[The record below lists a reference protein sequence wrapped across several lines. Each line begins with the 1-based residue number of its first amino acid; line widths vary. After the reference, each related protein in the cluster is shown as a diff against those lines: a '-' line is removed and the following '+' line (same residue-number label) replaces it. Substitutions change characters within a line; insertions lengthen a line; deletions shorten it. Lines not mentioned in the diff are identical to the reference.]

1 MARRAIFCALVF
13 ITDGAF
19 GQAPTPTE
27 RTAAVQAIREYVLSY
42 TKRLPNYICTL
53 TTRETTRPPG
63 SSPTIRTTVIEE
75 QLSFADS
82 RETRRIT
89 RIDGRTVSPREAG
102 EQPKEMSEG
111 EFGNL
116 LDIIFEP
123 ATGADIR
130 WVREATLNRRR
141 VYVLA
146 YRVPQSNGYVLTW
159 RRRSTQ
165 VPFEGLVYA
174 DAQTHAVLRIQVKCV
189 MIPDDSEYQAV
200 DLAVD
205 YKPAQVAGREFIL
218 LYHFVLSYR
227 TPDHEQAN
235 SGDYTNYRRFDADAT
250 IQFEGDKQ

>member
-13 ITDGAF
+13 IANGAF
-19 GQAPTPTE
+19 GQNPTPAE
-27 RTAAVQAIREYVLSY
+27 RTAAIQAVREYALSY

-63 SSPTIRTTVIEE
+63 NNPLIRTTVIEE

-82 RETRRIT
+82 REIRRIT
-89 RIDGRTVSPREAG
+89 RVDGRPVSPQEAD
-102 EQPKEMSEG
+102 EQPKAMSEG

-123 ATGADIR
+123 ATDADIR

-141 VYVLA
+141 AYVLA

-159 RRRSTQ
+159 RRRSAQ

-174 DAQTHAVLRIQVKCV
+174 DAQTHAVLRVQMKCV
-189 MIPDDSEYQAV
+189 MIPDGSEYQAV
-200 DLAVD
+200 DLALD
-205 YKPAQVAGREFIL
+205 YKPAQAAGREFIL
-218 LYHFVLSYR
+218 PFHFVLSYR